1 MVTRSIV
8 DAGPFVPMKNLI
20 ILIVA
25 EKLKKNKIRLD
36 IAIDN
41 DYDYINK

>member
-1 MVTRSIV
+1 MVTCSIV
-8 DAGPFVPMKNLI
+8 DAGLFVPMKNLI

-25 EKLKKNKIRLD
+25 EKLKNINLLLD

>member
-25 EKLKKNKIRLD
+25 EKLKNINLWLD

>member
-8 DAGPFVPMKNLI
+8 DAVLFVAMKNLI

-25 EKLKKNKIRLD
+25 EKLKNINLLLD
-36 IAIDN
+36 ITIAN

>member
-1 MVTRSIV
+1 MVTCSIV
-8 DAGPFVPMKNLI
+8 DAVLFVAMKNLI

-25 EKLKKNKIRLD
+25 EKLKNINLLLD

>member
-8 DAGPFVPMKNLI
+8 DAVLFVAMKNLI

-25 EKLKKNKIRLD
+25 EKLKNINLWLD
-36 IAIDN
+36 IAIEN

>member
-1 MVTRSIV
+1 MVTCSIV
-8 DAGPFVPMKNLI
+8 DAVLFVPMKNLV

-25 EKLKKNKIRLD
+25 EKLKNINLLLD

>member
-1 MVTRSIV
+1 MVTCSIV
-8 DAGPFVPMKNLI
+8 NAGLFVAMKNLI

-25 EKLKKNKIRLD
+25 EKLKNINILLD

>member
-1 MVTRSIV
+1 MVTCSIV
-8 DAGPFVPMKNLI
+8 DAVLFVPMKNLI

-25 EKLKKNKIRLD
+25 EKLKNINLLLD